1 MNKPNPRIIISGGG
15 TGGHIFPALSIAN
28 SLKEICPEAE
38 ILFVGAE
45 GKMEMER
52 VPAAGYRII
61 GLPVAGLQR
70 SLSPKNL
77 ALPAKVMKSVR
88 RAGKLLGATVV
99 TFLCTA
105 AIAAVI
111 MYVIV
116 RFLPIFTVGGYASA
130 PLLWS
135 ASHAGIPCLLQE
147 QNSYAGLTNKIL
159 SKRAARICTA
169 YEGMERFFPADR
181 IILTGNPIRKEIAP
195 ATAAQREEGYQFY
208 GLDPQKKTL
217 FVVGGSLGCGTLNR
231 VMRDWVEHRAD
242 KADYQ
247 VIWQCGKFYKN
258 GIDAF
263 MAGRT
268 VPNLV
273 YTDFIQRM
281 DLAYAVAD
289 LLVSRAG
296 AGTISELCVAGK
308 ATVFV
313 PSPNVAEDHQTHNA
327 MALVGKD
334 AALMVRDAEAD
345 AKLLDTVEGL
355 IHDDAKLA
363 ELEKNI
369 LKLGKKDASEV
380 IAKEVL
386 KLVK

>member
-1 MNKPNPRIIISGGG
+1 MNNPRIIISGGG

-28 SLKEICPEAE
+28 SIKEICPEAE

-52 VPAAGYRII
+52 VPAAGYKII

-77 ALPAKVMKSVR
+77 ALPFKVIKSIR
-88 RAGKLLGATVV
+88 KAGEILKSFKPDV
-99 TFLCTA
+99 
-105 AIAAVI
+105 AVG
-111 MYVIV
+111 
-116 RFLPIFTVGGYASA
+116 VGGFASA

-135 ASHAGIPCLLQE
+135 ASHKGIPCLLQE

-159 SKRAARICTA
+159 AKRAARICTA
-169 YEGMERFFPADR
+169 YKGMEKFFPADR
-181 IILTGNPIRKEIAP
+181 ILLTGNPIRKEIAP
-195 ATAAQREEGYQFY
+195 ATAAQREEGYGFY
-208 GLDPQKKTL
+208 GLDPHKKTL

-231 VMRDWVEHRAD
+231 VMRDWVEHRAAS
-242 KADYQ
+242 ADYQ
-247 VIWQCGKFYKN
+247 VIWQCGKYYKA
-258 GIDAF
+258 GVDEF

-268 VPNLV
+268 VPNV
-273 YTDFIQRM
+273 YYTDFIKRM

-308 ATVFV
+308 PTIFV

-327 MALVGKD
+327 MALVAKD
-334 AALMVRDAEAD
+334 AALMVRDADAD
-345 AKLLDTVEGL
+345 AQLLDTVEGL
-355 IHDDAKLA
+355 LPDAARLA
-363 ELEKNI
+363 DLERNI
-369 LKLGKKDASEV
+369 LKLGCKDASEV

-386 KLVK
+386 KLVKNK